1 MTHLLDAMPPGWSL
15 VRMDDGWH
23 VYDHSGHLLN
33 DARSTNELAAF
44 LEHEVRCAQECAAY
58 HWALKGPNP
67 AIA

>member
-1 MTHLLDAMPPGWSL
+1 
-15 VRMDDGWH
+15 MDDGWH

-33 DARSTNELAAF
+33 DARSINELAAF